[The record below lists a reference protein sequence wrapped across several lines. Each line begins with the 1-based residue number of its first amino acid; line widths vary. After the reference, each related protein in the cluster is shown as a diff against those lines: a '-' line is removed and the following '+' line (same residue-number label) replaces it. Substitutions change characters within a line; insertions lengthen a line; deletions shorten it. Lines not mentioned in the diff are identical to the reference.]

1 VNPWNKIH
9 SVDNERITVMVAQY
23 MVNMTIQN
31 IGEMKKQVLNSV
43 TQITWICRIQNMGYY
58 T

>member
-1 VNPWNKIH
+1 
-9 SVDNERITVMVAQY
+9 MVAQY

-43 TQITWICRIQNMGYY
+43 AQITWICRIQNMGYY